1 MRRPYFALFGLRPHC
16 GSVRRSLAAGRQ
28 DGMTLIEIMIVIAI
42 LGLLASIIGVS
53 VMGALQEGRVGAAQT
68 QIASFKTGLQL
79 YNKDCAKYPSTGDG
93 LNALI
98 TKPANCARWKPY
110 LEQSTIPADP
120 WGNPYEY
127 FFPGTHGQEIEIISK
142 GPDGALNTQDDV
154 VSWNT
159 DATAGGPG
167 TGGGPG

>member
-1 MRRPYFALFGLRPHC
+1 MRRTF
-16 GSVRRSLAAGRQ
+16 AAGRQ

-42 LGLLASIIGVS
+42 LGLLAAIVGVN
-53 VMGALQEGRVGAAQT
+53 VMQSLTDGRIGAAQT
-68 QIASFKTGLQL
+68 QIGSFKSALQL
-79 YNKDCAKYPSTGDG
+79 YNKDCSRYPSTGDG

-98 TKPANCARWKPY
+98 SKPGNCTRWKPY
-110 LEQSTIPADP
+110 LEQSTIPLDP

-154 VSWNT
+154 VSWNQ
-159 DATAGGPG
+159 DTAVKP
-167 TGGGPG
+167 